1 VPGGTTSELQSYSYE
16 DTGLPYA
23 ADSLEYRLRQVDTD
37 GSTSL
42 SEPITIERTV
52 TGVELLST
60 YPNPTRNQATVRFA
74 VPERQK
80 VTLQLYDVLGRRV
93 QTIVDG
99 ELEGRQETQV
109 DVSGLSSGVY
119 FLRLQASEKMKT
131 QRMTVVR

>member
-1 VPGGTTSELQSYSYE
+1 
-16 DTGLPYA
+16 
-23 ADSLEYRLRQVDTD
+23 
-37 GSTSL
+37 
-42 SEPITIERTV
+42 
-52 TGVELLST
+52 VELLST